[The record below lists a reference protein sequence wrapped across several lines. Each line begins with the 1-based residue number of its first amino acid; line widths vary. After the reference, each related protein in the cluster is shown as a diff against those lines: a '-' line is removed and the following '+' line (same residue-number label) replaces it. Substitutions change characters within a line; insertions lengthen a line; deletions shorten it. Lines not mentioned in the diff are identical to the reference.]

1 MNPFAAWLEA
11 LRRWFNPP
19 LPPSDSRQIV
29 FEWIHNPEQD
39 QGATIGRANL
49 DGTGRI
55 ELTDRGFRHW
65 GPNPS
70 NDGQTILYRQDPI
83 GHRGSLQQETWLM
96 DEDGT
101 NKRLLQQRGD
111 HGFRDAGH
119 HEWDVDDETIVFAA
133 NHPDHRTFAIYR
145 MGADGTDPGRLTS
158 GDVLDADPSVCP
170 DGRILF
176 TRRPSIAS
184 TGQEIWVMNADGS
197 NQQRLTFD
205 ERDGRD
211 PQAEWDVYASP
222 NGERRRVPPA
232 DDPDGLVAVGQPGHG
247 HRRSQPQNRRRRDKR
262 RDDLRCRPMA
272 QQPRSVVVS
281 DGTVRVGSNPIQR
294 RPTRRIKTV
303 ILPADRQSGFR
314 QPIPI

>member
-1 MNPFAAWLEA
+1 MGH
-11 LRRWFNPP
+11 R
-19 LPPSDSRQIV
+19 D
-29 FEWIHNPEQD
+29 
-39 QGATIGRANL
+39 
-49 DGTGRI
+49 
-55 ELTDRGFRHW
+55 W

-70 NDGQTILYRQDPI
+70 NDGQTVLCIGSDPI

-96 DEDGT
+96 DEDGA
-101 NKRLLQQRGD
+101 NKRLIQQRGD
-111 HGFRDAGH
+111 HGFTDAGH

-133 NHPDHRTFAIYR
+133 NHPSHRTFAIYR

-184 TGQEIWVMNADGS
+184 TGQEIWVMNPDGS

-222 NGERRRVPPA
+222 NGQRCVFLRQTTLMGWSPWDNLVM
-232 DDPDGLVAVGQPGHG
+232 DIDGA
-247 HRRSQPQNRRRRDKR
+247 NRRTV
-262 RDDLRCRPMA
+262 A
-272 QQPRSVVVS
+272 
-281 DGTVRVGSNPIQR
+281 DGTRDGTIYGVARWLNDHEVLSYRTGRFGWEAIRYNVDQPD
-294 RPTRRIKTV
+294 IKTV
-303 ILPADRQSGFR
+303 ILAADRQSGFR